1 MRPLARLGSAV
12 GSVGRTVSGPAFRAV
27 TAPSLARAG
36 SAFAT
41 QVARLWG
48 RVLGGEERRE
58 GQLHVITGLPDWA
71 FGRGGTTV
79 GATYLTR
86 GSDSPAVL
94 RHEEVHRQQWE
105 RYGLWFIPMYYAAGI
120 DGTKNRFEIEAGL
133 EDGGYVKRERP
144 PVVSGAPKPAA
155 PKPAV
160 PKPAAH
166 KPAAPKRDAEPRAPK
181 PAVPGAARPSDTAST
196 PDGETGA

>member
-1 MRPLARLGSAV
+1 MAESRIRPLARLGSAV
-12 GSVGRTVSGPAFRAV
+12 GALGRTAGGPAFRAV
-27 TAPSLARAG
+27 TAPPVARAG

-41 QVARLWG
+41 QAARLWG

-105 RYGLWFIPMYYAAGI
+105 RYGLWFIAMYFAAGA

-155 PKPAV
+155 PKPAA
-160 PKPAAH
+160 PKPT
-166 KPAAPKRDAEPRAPK
+166 PPKHDAVPRAPK
-181 PAVPGAARPSDTAST
+181 PAAPGATRPSWTAST
-196 PDGETGA
+196 PDGKTGA